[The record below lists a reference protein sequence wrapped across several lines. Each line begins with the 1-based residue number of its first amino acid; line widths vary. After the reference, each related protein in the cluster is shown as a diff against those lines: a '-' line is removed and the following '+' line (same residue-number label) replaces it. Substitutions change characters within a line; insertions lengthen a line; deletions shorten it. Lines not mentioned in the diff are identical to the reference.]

1 MTEVGFYHLRRAGL
15 EQALP
20 KLLEKV
26 VERGLRAIVL
36 APSEERIESLNAR
49 LWTYGE
55 RTFLPHGSAADGF
68 AAEQPIFLTTAEE
81 NPNGA
86 TVLVLVDGADAAY
99 LGDFDRALDMFD
111 GRDDEAVAA
120 ARARWSARKDAGHDV
135 TYWQQKPAG
144 GWERKA

>member
-1 MTEVGFYHLRRAGL
+1 MTEVGFYHLQRAGL

-26 VERGLRAIVL
+26 VGNGLRAIVL
-36 APSEERIESLNAR
+36 ASSEERVESLNAR
-49 LWTYGE
+49 LWTYGD
-55 RTFLPHGSAADGF
+55 RSFLPHGSAADGF

-86 TVLVLVDGADAAY
+86 TVPVLVDGTDPAY

-120 ARARWSARKDAGHDV
+120 ARARWTARQDAGHDV
-135 TYWQQKPAG
+135 TYWQQKPEG
-144 GWERKA
+144 GWERKT